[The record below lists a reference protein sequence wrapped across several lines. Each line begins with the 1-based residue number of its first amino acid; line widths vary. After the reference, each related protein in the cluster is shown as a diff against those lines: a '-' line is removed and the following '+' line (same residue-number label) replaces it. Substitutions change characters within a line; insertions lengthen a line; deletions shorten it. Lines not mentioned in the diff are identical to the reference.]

1 MFKRIQYMK
10 THAPILLYHP
20 PIPPQKKAISFCYF
34 NFYLELSIGGMSSL
48 IKNDTNGKYDG
59 C

>member
-1 MFKRIQYMK
+1 MPLSYFP
-10 THAPILLYHP
+10 THD
-20 PIPPQKKAISFCYF
+20 PPQKKSISFCYF

-48 IKNDTNGKYDG
+48 IKNDTDEKYDG